1 MTQDAATPQSAEPH
15 EHDSSADRRTV
26 SDLNSANGSA
36 KPPIPG
42 ARWRRILFGP
52 PISTLEQ
59 EHTQLS
65 KRIALPVFSSDA
77 ISSVAYATQEIL
89 LALGFAG
96 LALAGQEHTYSA
108 YLWAVTAAIVG
119 LLVIVA
125 FSYRQTIFAYPSGG
139 GSYIVTKRNLGI
151 LPGLIA
157 GAALL
162 IDYVL
167 TVSVSVAAGVQNLVS
182 IPAIAHLNIGPTLIC
197 LFFIAILTVAN
208 LRGLKESGTIFALP
222 TYLFIVMAFALMFFG
237 LAAPPLFGW
246 QVHMTG
252 PDAVNQTLPPDYP
265 GVTAHPLLGI
275 AAIALALRAFAN
287 GCSAMTGTEAISNG
301 IPAFR
306 SPQSKNAA
314 QTLTWMALI
323 LGALF
328 VGTSALAVKF
338 HVVYWE
344 YHGESAN
351 AVIDQLSGAVFGRTG
366 PFAWLYYTM
375 QFATMGILVL
385 AANTSFADF
394 PRLASILA
402 NDRFLPREL
411 AHRGDRLVFGRG
423 IMLLGFFAA
432 LLILVFN
439 GNVDRL
445 IPLYALGVFTAF
457 TFSQSGMVVHW
468 FREKGLGW
476 QGKAVV
482 NGIGAVV
489 TAIVFAVILWEKAP
503 EGAWIVVVVA
513 GILVALFKAIHHRY
527 VTRARGLTLG
537 DAVPG
542 GIDLDAPEHGGARHK
557 TGAAHSTHAGAGSVG
572 TTEPAEVFRTPG
584 SSIIRNMPDAPRRN
598 TVLVLVPGIHKG
610 VLPALNY
617 ARLLTPTFRAIYIE
631 LDPDHT
637 PQVEASWNRHVPD
650 VPLVVIPSPYRS
662 LVQPL
667 LQYVDKVT
675 DEFDDDVVTLIIPEA
690 FSGNL
695 LDTLLRSTAAAQ
707 IKFALLGREDVVVVN
722 VRYRLVD

>member
-1 MTQDAATPQSAEPH
+1 MAVTDSTPTSSAEADKGNH
-15 EHDSSADRRTV
+15 GSQGSHSSH
-26 SDLNSANGSA
+26 SSNGNGSPA
-36 KPPIPG
+36 VPG
-42 ARWRRILFGP
+42 QGGGTPWKHILFGP
-52 PISTLEQ
+52 PISSSEAD
-59 EHTQLS
+59 HTRLP
-65 KRIALPVFSSDA
+65 KRVALPVFASDA

-89 LALGFAG
+89 LALG
-96 LALAGQEHTYSA
+96 LAGFAMAQYASQYSH
-108 YLWAVTAAIVG
+108 YLWSITGAIVV
-119 LLVIVA
+119 LLSIVV
-125 FSYRQTIFAYPSGG
+125 FSYRQTIFAYPKGG
-139 GSYIVTKRNLGI
+139 GSYIVTKSNLGMW
-151 LPGLIA
+151 PGLIA

-167 TVSVSVAAGVQNLVS
+167 TVAVSVASGTQNLLATPFFS
-182 IPAIAHLNIGPTLIC
+182 HFHLAPEIVC
-197 LFFIAILTVAN
+197 LFFIAVLTFAN
-208 LRGLKESGTIFALP
+208 LRGLKESGLLFALP
-222 TYLFIVMAFALMFFG
+222 TYLFIVMTLLMVALG
-237 LAAPPLFGW
+237 LFGDHLGW
-246 QVHMTG
+246 HLHTE
-252 PDAVNQTLPPDYP
+252 AVNQNMPSNYP
-265 GVTAHPLLGI
+265 GMTTAPAVGLMGVFI
-275 AAIALALRAFAN
+275 ALRAFAN
-287 GCSAMTGTEAISNG
+287 GCSAMTGTEAISDG
-301 IPAFR
+301 VPAFQV
-306 SPQSKNAA
+306 PESKNAA
-314 QTLTWMALI
+314 KTLTWMALI
-323 LGALF
+323 LGTLF

-338 HVVYWE
+338 HVVYWQDAS
-344 YHGESAN
+344 GSAH
-351 AVIDQLSGAVFGRTG
+351 AVIDQFSGAVFGRTG
-366 PFAWLYYTM
+366 AFAWLYYTM
-375 QFATMGILVL
+375 QFATAAILVL
-385 AANTSFADF
+385 AANTAFADF
-394 PRLASILA
+394 PRLASFLA

-432 LLILVFN
+432 LLTVIF
-439 GNVDRL
+439 GGSVDRL
-445 IPLYALGVFTAF
+445 IPLYALGVFAAF
-457 TFSQSGMVVHW
+457 TLSQISMVRRW
-468 FREKGLGW
+468 FTEKGTGW
-476 QGKAVV
+476 TFKAVI
-482 NGIGAVV
+482 NGIGAIA
-489 TAIVFAVILWEKAP
+489 TAIVFSVILYEKAP
-503 EGAWIVVVVA
+503 EGAWIVIVVA
-513 GILVALFKAIHHRY
+513 GILVAIFVAIHNRY
-527 VTRARGLTLG
+527 VARARGLTLG

>member
-1 MTQDAATPQSAEPH
+1 MAQVTAESQATA
-15 EHDSSADRRTV
+15 SSVAGSPAGASKDTV
-26 SDLNSANGSA
+26 
-36 KPPIPG
+36 PG
-42 ARWRRILFGP
+42 AKWKRILFGRP
-52 PISTLEQ
+52 LSTHEQ
-59 EHTQLS
+59 EHTHLS

-89 LALGFAG
+89 LALSFAG
-96 LALAGQEHTYSA
+96 LAIAGQEHLYSR
-108 YLWAVTAAIVG
+108 YIWTVTGAIVG

-139 GSYIVTKRNLGI
+139 GSYIVTKANLGTI
-151 LPGLIA
+151 PGLTA
-157 GAALL
+157 GSALL

-182 IPAIAHLNIGPTLIC
+182 IPAIAHATSHIGSAPALIC
-197 LFFIAILTVAN
+197 LFFIALLTIAN
-208 LRGLKESGTIFALP
+208 MRGLKESGTIFALP
-222 TYLFIVMAFALMFFG
+222 TYLFIFMAFALMFFG
-237 LAAPPLFGW
+237 LAAPTLFGW
-246 QVHMTG
+246 HLHTSG
-252 PDAVNQTLPPDYP
+252 PDAVNQGLPPHFP
-265 GVTAHPLLGI
+265 GATARPLLGI
-275 AAIALALRAFAN
+275 AAIALAMRAFAN

-314 QTLTWMALI
+314 STLNWMAII

-328 VGTSALAVKF
+328 IGTSALAVKL

-344 YHGESAN
+344 HHGENAN

-366 PFAWLYYTM
+366 PFAWAYYTM

-432 LLILVFN
+432 VLIVIFN

-457 TFSQSGMVVHW
+457 TLSQSGMVVHW

-476 QGKAVV
+476 QGKALV

-489 TAIVFAVILWEKAP
+489 TAIVFAVILYEKAP

-513 GILVALFKAIHHRY
+513 GILIALFQAIHNRY
-527 VTRARGLTLG
+527 VARARGLTLG
-537 DAVPG
+537 DPVPG
-542 GIDLDAPEHGGARHK
+542 GIDLDHPDNSAPRAKNGTHG
-557 TGAAHSTHAGAGSVG
+557 THSTHAGVGGGSLVS
-572 TTEPAEVFRTPG
+572 TPG

-617 ARLLTPTFRAIYIE
+617 ARLLAPTFRAIYIE
-631 LDPDHT
+631 IDPDHT
-637 PQVEASWNRHVPD
+637 PQVEASWSRHVPD
-650 VPLVVIPSPYRS
+650 VPLVVVPSPYRS

-667 LQYVDKVT
+667 MEYVDKVT
-675 DEFDDDVVTLIIPEA
+675 DEFEDDVVTLIIPEA

-695 LDTLLRSTAAAQ
+695 MDTLLRSTAAAQ

-722 VRYRLVD
+722 VRYRLVN